1 MNSEKYTLFELANT
15 YLRYVS
21 CSVLDLSRTEIHEA
35 IYNKLNIDYDTRF
48 SNKNSLKV
56 DWILHH
62 LDEEIGLIIGIEYDE
77 ADFEKM
83 TKKLVRKIKNI
94 GKEVKQ

>member
-1 MNSEKYTLFELANT
+1 MDSEKYTLFELANT

-48 SNKNSLKV
+48 SNENSLKV
-56 DWILHH
+56 DKILHH
-62 LDEEIGLIIGIEYDE
+62 LDEEVGLIIGVEYDE

-83 TKKLVRKIKNI
+83 AKKLYNKLRKENN
-94 GKEVKQ
+94 E